1 VRSYV
6 TCLKN
11 IAVMILLKYV
21 YNVRSIVKKERRRC
35 EDNHGEKIAMIQ
47 LNNVQLNEVQLLI
60 SEIEMLSD

>member
-1 VRSYV
+1 
-6 TCLKN
+6 
-11 IAVMILLKYV
+11 MILLKYV
-21 YNVRSIVKKERRRC
+21 YNVRSIVEKERRRC